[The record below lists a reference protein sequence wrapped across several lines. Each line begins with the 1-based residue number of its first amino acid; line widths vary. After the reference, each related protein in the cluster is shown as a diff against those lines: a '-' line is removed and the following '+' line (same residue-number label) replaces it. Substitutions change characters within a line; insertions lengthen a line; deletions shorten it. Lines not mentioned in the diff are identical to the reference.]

1 MKNSFT
7 SSAFNNYYTKTNCD
21 RLWRILNN
29 ETYTEIKA
37 NDVVKLGRVRLK
49 FDKISIGDK
58 TNNTF
63 QNIIN
68 MNYTSFHPFTTDNN
82 NNNSNSNSPI
92 MITNNNNYALHN
104 IMSVSSNSKSL
115 SNNNNNNNHKVTTI
129 NISCN
134 NELQTSTITT
144 NTNYIMNQ
152 NINNIINSVFIPQ
165 LPKEQRTCRICYSN
179 QSDLSDP
186 LISPCNCTGSMS
198 YIHFKCLKRCIL
210 SKLHKKEDIC
220 YISYIIKNQ
229 QCEICLKTYPKR
241 IQYKNVCYDLIDF
254 DYDKYD
260 NYALCDYS
268 IYEDNKKQLTHK
280 GYLLI
285 NLDEADE
292 ITIGRNQSNNVKLKD
307 ISVSRTHCVMML
319 VEGKLMMKDQKS
331 KFGSLMYIKDNERVG
346 LSKQFD
352 GVSGKHLFTFS
363 VSEKWSLFDSIFRF
377 GCCSCKNTNDD
388 ESVNLEREVQI
399 IRKLPNKQHQRE
411 DNVGCCCIMESKVY
425 VNKEVNDSYEDYVLN
440 LSRIYLDNEND
451 DNDVA
456 GVEVNSPLNNIII
469 LNIVI
474 II

>member
-1 MKNSFT
+1 
-7 SSAFNNYYTKTNCD
+7 
-21 RLWRILNN
+21 
-29 ETYTEIKA
+29 
-37 NDVVKLGRVRLK
+37 
-49 FDKISIGDK
+49 
-58 TNNTF
+58 
-63 QNIIN
+63 

-82 NNNSNSNSPI
+82 
-92 MITNNNNYALHN
+92 NNNNYALHN

-115 SNNNNNNNHKVTTI
+115 SNNNNNNHKVTTI

-144 NTNYIMNQ
+144 NTNYIMNHQ
-152 NINNIINSVFIPQ
+152 HINNIINSAFIPQ

-220 YISYIIKNQ
+220 YISYLIKNQ

-285 NLDEADE
+285 NLDEGDE

-352 GVSGKHLFTFS
+352 GVCGKHLFTFN

-399 IRKLPNKQHQRE
+399 IRKFPNGQHHHHQR
-411 DNVGCCCIMESKVY
+411 DGDGCCCIMESKVY

-440 LSRIYLDNEND
+440 LSRIYFDNDND

-456 GVEVNSPLNNIII
+456 GVEVNSPLNSNSNNNNNNVKNDNMSVTI
-469 LNIVI
+469 
-474 II
+474 

>member
-1 MKNSFT
+1 
-7 SSAFNNYYTKTNCD
+7 
-21 RLWRILNN
+21 
-29 ETYTEIKA
+29 
-37 NDVVKLGRVRLK
+37 
-49 FDKISIGDK
+49 
-58 TNNTF
+58 
-63 QNIIN
+63 
-68 MNYTSFHPFTTDNN
+68 MNYTSFHPYTTDNN
-82 NNNSNSNSPI
+82 NNHNSNSNSNSNSPI
-92 MITNNNNYALHN
+92 TITNNNNYAIMNN

-144 NTNYIMNQ
+144 NTNYIMNH

-210 SKLHKKEDIC
+210 SKLHKKEDIY
-220 YISYIIKNQ
+220 YISYLIKNQ
-229 QCEICLKTYPKR
+229 QCEVCLKPYPKR
-241 IQYKNVCYDLIDF
+241 MMYKNVCYDLIDF

-285 NLDEADE
+285 NLDEGDD

-307 ISVSRTHCVMML
+307 ISVSRTHCTML
-319 VEGKLMMKDQKS
+319 LVDGKLMMKDQKS
-331 KFGSLMYIKDNERVG
+331 KFGTLMYIKDNERVG
-346 LSKQFD
+346 LSKEFE

-388 ESVNLEREVQI
+388 ESVNLEREVQM
-399 IRKLPNKQHQRE
+399 IRKLPNDNEQH
-411 DNVGCCCIMESKVY
+411 NCCIMESKMY
-425 VNKEVNDSYEDYVLN
+425 VNKDVNDSYEDYVLN
-440 LSRIYLDNEND
+440 LSRIYFDNEND
-451 DNDVA
+451 DNDVP
-456 GVEVNSPLNNIII
+456 GVEVSSPLNGNNNNNNVKNDNMSVTI
-469 LNIVI
+469 
-474 II
+474 

>member
-1 MKNSFT
+1 
-7 SSAFNNYYTKTNCD
+7 
-21 RLWRILNN
+21 
-29 ETYTEIKA
+29 
-37 NDVVKLGRVRLK
+37 
-49 FDKISIGDK
+49 
-58 TNNTF
+58 
-63 QNIIN
+63 
-68 MNYTSFHPFTTDNN
+68 MNYTSFHPFTTDN
-82 NNNSNSNSPI
+82 
-92 MITNNNNYALHN
+92 NNNNYALHN

-115 SNNNNNNNHKVTTI
+115 SNNNNNHKVTTI

-144 NTNYIMNQ
+144 NTNYIMNHQ
-152 NINNIINSVFIPQ
+152 HINNIINSAFIPQ

-220 YISYIIKNQ
+220 YISYLIKNQ

-285 NLDEADE
+285 NLDEGDE

-352 GVSGKHLFTFS
+352 GISGKHLFTFN

-388 ESVNLEREVQI
+388 ESVNLEREAQI
-399 IRKLPNKQHQRE
+399 IRKFPNEQHHHHQR
-411 DNVGCCCIMESKVY
+411 DGDGCCCIMESKVY

-440 LSRIYLDNEND
+440 LSRIYFDNDND
-451 DNDVA
+451 DNDIA
-456 GVEVNSPLNNIII
+456 GVEVNSPLNSNNSNNNNNNVKNDNMSVTI
-469 LNIVI
+469 
-474 II
+474 